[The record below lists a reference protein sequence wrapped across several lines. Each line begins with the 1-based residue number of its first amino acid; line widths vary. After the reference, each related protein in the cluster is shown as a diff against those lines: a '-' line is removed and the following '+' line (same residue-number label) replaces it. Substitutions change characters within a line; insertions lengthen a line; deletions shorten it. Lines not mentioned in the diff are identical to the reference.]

1 MKKAIVFIGLLLL
14 IFFELLRVYLIMPLP
29 GSQRMNS
36 IELAY
41 WLGSNQTIIRIALG
55 LLLAYPLVQLLRHG
69 SKTQKIITLLLLVIY
84 GVVAYLF
91 NFKMEADK
99 MFYQPKLVR
108 MATIDSNRV
117 GEDKLILGVEM
128 NGTAR
133 AYPIQQIGYHHQ
145 VRDTIGTIHLMVTYC
160 TVCRTGRVFSPVV
173 NGRVEN
179 FRLVGMDHFN
189 AMFEDASTKSWW
201 RQSTGECVA
210 GPLRGQRLIEIPS
223 RQVSLGAW
231 KKAHTNTLILQP
243 DSNYKEPIEKMA
255 SYESGKSKSQL
266 TKRDSLSWQE
276 KSWVLGISTATA
288 ARCYDWN
295 ELVKKREIKDSLPNL
310 PLIIVLENDAIS
322 FHVYERRLNN
332 QSLQLVRKAEG
343 IYDVASGTLWNFDGI
358 GISGALKSDTLRR
371 IPCYQEYLH
380 SWEYFHPGS
389 KRFHI
394 NK

>member
-1 MKKAIVFIGLLLL
+1 MKKTTVFIGLLLL
-14 IFFELLRVYLIMPLP
+14 IIFELLRVYLIMPLP

-36 IELAY
+36 IHLAY
-41 WLGSNQTIIRIALG
+41 WLGSNQTIIRITLG
-55 LLLAYPLVQLLRHG
+55 LLLAYPLVQLLSQG
-69 SKTQKIITLLLLVIY
+69 TKTQKIVTLILLVIY

-91 NFKMEADK
+91 NWKMEADK
-99 MFYQPKLVR
+99 MFYQPKQVQ
-108 MATIDSNRV
+108 IVPVENNRV
-117 GEDKLILGVEM
+117 GDDKLVIGVEI
-128 NGTAR
+128 GGEAR

-145 VRDTIGTIHLMVTYC
+145 VRDTINDVHLMVTYC

-173 NGRVEN
+173 NGRVES

-201 RQSTGECVA
+201 RQSTGECIA
-210 GPLRGQRLIEIPS
+210 GPLRGQQLTEIPS

-231 KKAHTNTLILQP
+231 KRAHTNTLILQP
-243 DSNYKEPIEKMA
+243 DSNYKEPIDKMA
-255 SYESGKSKSQL
+255 AYESGKSKSQL
-266 TKRDSLSWQE
+266 TKRDSLSWKE
-276 KSWVLGISTATA
+276 KSWVLGISTSNAS
-288 ARCYDWN
+288 RCYDWN
-295 ELVKKREIKDSLPNL
+295 ELLKNREIKDSLPNL
-310 PLIIVLENDAIS
+310 PLIIVLENDGTS
-322 FHVYERRLNN
+322 FHAYERRLNN

-343 IYDVASGTLWNFDGI
+343 IYDAASGTLWNFDGI
-358 GISGALKSDTLRR
+358 GMSGVLNSDTLRR